1 MFNGDIASQKR
12 VHVCSHQGLPCEQRH
27 CCDRDVAV
35 ERCTDS
41 LLDLLMS
48 SMPSIPTPNKWT
60 TIFGPLEFVLAG
72 FILHG
77 WLRQVFEIAFQGMT
91 FSEFDETKETTD
103 PKLIEALCFHAVNG
117 KRHGSSLKFLQSADA
132 SWAIGLLAI
141 TLEPNRVLTWHWLS
155 CLGKSLK
162 HATRPPLY
170 SLIDRRSSIIIQVLQ
185 HYSSLLLNPHG
196 DGRLNLLWSN
206 TPYESFADF
215 CENEPARVRELRGPF
230 LQNTRPFFTE
240 HEEPS
245 LQNTRSFFI
254 EHETLFY
261 RTRRPFLQNTGTR
274 FTEHEPPQRL

>member
-1 MFNGDIASQKR
+1 MKPR
-12 VHVCSHQGLPCEQRH
+12 KLR
-27 CCDRDVAV
+27 
-35 ERCTDS
+35 
-41 LLDLLMS
+41 
-48 SMPSIPTPNKWT
+48 TP
-60 TIFGPLEFVLAG
+60 
-72 FILHG
+72 
-77 WLRQVFEIAFQGMT
+77 
-91 FSEFDETKETTD
+91 
-103 PKLIEALCFHAVNG
+103 
-117 KRHGSSLKFLQSADA
+117 SSLKHCASTPSTANGMEIHWNFCSLQMLLGQLGFWPLPLSR
-132 SWAIGLLAI
+132 IGFS
-141 TLEPNRVLTWHWLS
+141 LTWHWLS

-206 TPYESFADF
+206 TPYESFSDF

-230 LQNTRPFFTE
+230 LQNTRPFSTE

-245 LQNTRSFFI
+245 LQNTRSFFT
-254 EHETLFY
+254 EYETLFY